1 MKGTIVI
8 VEKVGGFQDLVTNE
22 VTFKHGE
29 KIKFFTKKTAK
40 NPEGDF
46 HTVLNI
52 DKADLNGHTFEYE
65 LSDKGNGKIKKA
77 PEDYAKKS
85 YGGGNNFTARNNSTN
100 DSIMFQVCYKANMDI
115 FGSQHRDA
123 VQKFTE
129 EDFEWMTNYL
139 NNRK

>member
-46 HTVLNI
+46 EVVLGI
-52 DKADLNGHTFEYE
+52 DKSDLNGHTFEYE

-77 PEDYAKKS
+77 PEDFAKKP

-100 DSIMFQVCYKANMDI
+100 DSIMFQVCYKANMEI
-115 FGSQHRDA
+115 FGSEHRDLIH
-123 VQKFTE
+123 QFTE
-129 EDFEWMTNYL
+129 QDFEWMTNYL